1 MKVSI
6 ITVVKNDKENIS
18 TTIDSVI
25 NQNYK
30 NIEYIIIDGC
40 SIDGTYEKI
49 KSKIKKSKK
58 KILLI
63 KKKDKNMYEAIN
75 YGIRISKG
83 KIFGLVH
90 SGDILFDK
98 NILKS
103 ITKNFKGNTNA
114 LSGNLI
120 YKNKHGKINRLWNY
134 SLKKLSLYN
143 FYKIAHPTLF
153 LKKKLFKKIGPYNI
167 SYDICS
173 DTDFIIRL
181 SMNKNTK
188 FKYLN
193 KIVTVMN
200 NGGLSTSFKHL
211 LKKVYEDLRIL
222 NKYFK
227 ILFIIIYLNKIFFK
241 LFKFFNFK
249 LNKKNYV

>member
-49 KSKIKKSKK
+49 KSKVKKSKK

-90 SGDILFDK
+90 SGDILFNK

-103 ITKNFKGNTNA
+103 IIKNFKGNTNA

-143 FYKIAHPTLF
+143 F
-153 LKKKLFKKIGPYNI
+153 
-167 SYDICS
+167 
-173 DTDFIIRL
+173 
-181 SMNKNTK
+181 
-188 FKYLN
+188 
-193 KIVTVMN
+193 
-200 NGGLSTSFKHL
+200 
-211 LKKVYEDLRIL
+211 
-222 NKYFK
+222 
-227 ILFIIIYLNKIFFK
+227 
-241 LFKFFNFK
+241 
-249 LNKKNYV
+249 